1 MIRVNLLLVTIVGS
15 LRDAVSK
22 TEHDRRAN
30 NNPEHLRR
38 ALSQTR
44 DQVEYIADLL
54 LELKEMAGGHGFATL
69 AGILDL
75 AHAEARVQAGSRYRA
90 GHSGVR
96 ETS

>member
-1 MIRVNLLLVTIVGS
+1 MTAGS

-22 TEHDRRAN
+22 TEHDRLTDARL
-30 NNPEHLRR
+30 EHCRP
-38 ALSQTR
+38 AASQTG

-75 AHAEARVQAGSRYRA
+75 AHAEARVQAEAHVAPVSRVSARRVD
-90 GHSGVR
+90 GHGG
-96 ETS
+96 